1 MSSSTSSKDFGH
13 QNAHRLPAQ
22 YQRTSETALR
32 LQPEAAQ
39 PFCEQDNPAAWVRVL
54 RCTNEYQGFWTRHPR
69 LIDDIIAVHGP
80 RPPLSMDQRNFRGAL
95 VVLSATP
102 VGDELMALAD
112 RWAAS
117 CDPVDT
123 ASPVACDTLCPGFFF
138 EVLDT
143 VYDVNGEPTF
153 PIIGGVCLGGT
164 GTGVCDPLNQ
174 QECGEGKGCFG
185 RERTTCQPAG
195 DLAMGETC
203 YPLGIVCEAGTECI
217 GIQGEEYSYRQPYCD
232 LNGDGPNSCAMLC
245 PGGAWNYGDYSI
257 CIPA

>member
-1 MSSSTSSKDFGH
+1 
-13 QNAHRLPAQ
+13 
-22 YQRTSETALR
+22 
-32 LQPEAAQ
+32 
-39 PFCEQDNPAAWVRVL
+39 
-54 RCTNEYQGFWTRHPR
+54 
-69 LIDDIIAVHGP
+69 
-80 RPPLSMDQRNFRGAL
+80 MDQRNFRGAL

-217 GIQGEEYSYRQPYCD
+217 GIQGEEYSYCQPYCD